1 MALALLLLSIS
12 ACTTRKDA
20 ALPAASVSQV
30 LERHNAR
37 LLSIPGVVG
46 TAEGSCEGRPCILV
60 LVARLTPQLQQ
71 KIPAQLEGIPVEA
84 RETGKIEAR

>member
-1 MALALLLLSIS
+1 VALLLLSLS
-12 ACTTRKDA
+12 GCTTTKDA
-20 ALPAASVSQV
+20 ALPPASVSEV
-30 LERHNAR
+30 LERHNGH

-46 TAEGSCEGRPCILV
+46 TAEGSCGGRPCILV

-71 KIPAQLEGIPVEA
+71 KIPSVLEGIPVEA

>member
-1 MALALLLLSIS
+1 MALALLLFSLSG
-12 ACTTRKDA
+12 CTTKKDA
-20 ALPAASVSQV
+20 ALPPASVSQV
-30 LERHNAR
+30 LERHNGR

-46 TAEGSCEGRPCILV
+46 TAEGSCGGRPCILV

-71 KIPAQLEGIPVEA
+71 KIPTELEGIPVEA